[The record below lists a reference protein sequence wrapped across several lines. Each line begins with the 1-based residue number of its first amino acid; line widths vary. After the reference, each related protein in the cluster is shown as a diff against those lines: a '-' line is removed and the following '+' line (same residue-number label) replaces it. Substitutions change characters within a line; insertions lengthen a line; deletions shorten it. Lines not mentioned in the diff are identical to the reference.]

1 MVTAKGRS
9 VSSKLWL
16 ERQLND
22 PYVAAARDR
31 GWRSRSAFKL
41 AEIDDKARFLKP
53 GAVIV
58 DLGAAPGGWS
68 QVAAERVRAGE
79 GRGRVIA
86 LDRSVMDPLPG
97 VSVLQR
103 DFLEPET
110 VEALSAA
117 LGPDKAD
124 AVISDM
130 AASASGHRQTDHLKI
145 MALCDAALDFAKQVL
160 KPGGT
165 FLCKVLRGGTER
177 ELLDGMKTGFCHGSA
192 CQAQGEPQRFGRA
205 VRAGERI
212 PGTLNTWRGFAQVLK
227 TAANLKPPPIEVGT
241 WRLCR
246 LTRTPFPSI

>member
-1 MVTAKGRS
+1 MAGPGPGRPGGPRRPGGRKPVSGRSSASSTARRLKQRVVTAKGRS

-22 PYVAAARDR
+22 PYVAEARDR
-31 GWRSRSAFKL
+31 GFRSRSAFKL

-53 GAVIV
+53 GAVVV

-86 LDRSVMDPLPG
+86 LDRNAMDPLPG
-97 VSVLQR
+97 VSVLKR
-103 DFLEPET
+103 DFLEPEA
-110 VEALSAA
+110 VEELRAA
-117 LGPDKAD
+117 LAKDKAD

-130 AASASGHRQTDHLKI
+130 AAPATGHRQTDHLKI
-145 MALCDAALDFAKQVL
+145 MALCDAALDFAKEVL

-177 ELLDGMKTGFCHGSA
+177 ELLEAMKQDFAMVRHVKPKASRTDSAELFVLASGF
-192 CQAQGEPQRFGRA
+192 RA
-205 VRAGERI
+205 
-212 PGTLNTWRGFAQVLK
+212 
-227 TAANLKPPPIEVGT
+227 
-241 WRLCR
+241 
-246 LTRTPFPSI
+246 

>member
-1 MVTAKGRS
+1 MNR
-9 VSSKLWL
+9 
-16 ERQLND
+16 
-22 PYVAAARDR
+22 
-31 GWRSRSAFKL
+31 
-41 AEIDDKARFLKP
+41 

-86 LDRSVMDPLPG
+86 LDLSVMDPLPG

-110 VEALSAA
+110 AEALSAA

-130 AASASGHRQTDHLKI
+130 AAGASGHRQTDHLKI
-145 MALCDAALDFAKQVL
+145 MALCDAALDFARQVL

-177 ELLDGMKTGFCHGSA
+177 ELLDGMKRDFAMVRHVKPKASRSDSAELFVLASGF
-192 CQAQGEPQRFGRA
+192 
-205 VRAGERI
+205 
-212 PGTLNTWRGFAQVLK
+212 RGH
-227 TAANLKPPPIEVGT
+227 
-241 WRLCR
+241 
-246 LTRTPFPSI
+246 

>member
-1 MVTAKGRS
+1 
-9 VSSKLWL
+9 
-16 ERQLND
+16 
-22 PYVAAARDR
+22 
-31 GWRSRSAFKL
+31 
-41 AEIDDKARFLKP
+41 
-53 GAVIV
+53 
-58 DLGAAPGGWS
+58 
-68 QVAAERVRAGE
+68 
-79 GRGRVIA
+79 
-86 LDRSVMDPLPG
+86 MDPLPG

-177 ELLDGMKTGFCHGSA
+177 ELLDGMKRDFAMVRHVKPKASRSDSAELFVLASGF
-192 CQAQGEPQRFGRA
+192 
-205 VRAGERI
+205 
-212 PGTLNTWRGFAQVLK
+212 RGH
-227 TAANLKPPPIEVGT
+227 
-241 WRLCR
+241 
-246 LTRTPFPSI
+246 

>member
-1 MVTAKGRS
+1 MAGPGPGRPGGPRRPGGRKPVSGRSSASSTARRLKQRVVTAKGRS

-22 PYVAAARDR
+22 PYVAEARDR
-31 GWRSRSAFKL
+31 GFRSRSAFKL

-53 GAVIV
+53 GAVVI

-86 LDRSVMDPLPG
+86 LDRNAMDPLPG
-97 VSVLQR
+97 VSVLKR
-103 DFLEPET
+103 DFLEPEA
-110 VEALSAA
+110 VDELRAA
-117 LGPDKAD
+117 LAKDKAD

-130 AASASGHRQTDHLKI
+130 AAPATGHRQTDHLKI
-145 MALCDAALDFAKQVL
+145 MALCDAALDFAKGVL

-177 ELLDGMKTGFCHGSA
+177 ELLEAMKRDFAMVRHVKPKASRTDSAELFVLASGF
-192 CQAQGEPQRFGRA
+192 RA
-205 VRAGERI
+205 
-212 PGTLNTWRGFAQVLK
+212 
-227 TAANLKPPPIEVGT
+227 
-241 WRLCR
+241 
-246 LTRTPFPSI
+246 

>member
-1 MVTAKGRS
+1 VVTAKGRS

-22 PYVAAARDR
+22 PYVAEARDR
-31 GWRSRSAFKL
+31 GFRSRSAFKL

-53 GAVIV
+53 GAVVV

-86 LDRSVMDPLPG
+86 LDRNAMDPLPG
-97 VSVLQR
+97 VSVLKR
-103 DFLEPET
+103 DFLEPEA
-110 VEALSAA
+110 VEELRAA
-117 LGPDKAD
+117 LAKDKAD

-130 AASASGHRQTDHLKI
+130 AAPATGHRQTDHLKI
-145 MALCDAALDFAKQVL
+145 MALCDAALDFAKEVL

-177 ELLDGMKTGFCHGSA
+177 ELLEAMKRDFAMVRHVKPKASRTDSAELFVLASGF
-192 CQAQGEPQRFGRA
+192 RA
-205 VRAGERI
+205 
-212 PGTLNTWRGFAQVLK
+212 
-227 TAANLKPPPIEVGT
+227 
-241 WRLCR
+241 
-246 LTRTPFPSI
+246 

>member
-1 MVTAKGRS
+1 MAGPGPGRPGGPRRPGGRKPVSGRSSASSTARLLKQRVVTAKGRS

-22 PYVAAARDR
+22 PYVAEARDR
-31 GWRSRSAFKL
+31 GFRSRSAFKL

-53 GAVIV
+53 GAVVV

-86 LDRSVMDPLPG
+86 LDRNAMDPLPG
-97 VSVLQR
+97 VSVLKR
-103 DFLEPET
+103 DFLEPEA
-110 VEALSAA
+110 VEELRAA
-117 LGPDKAD
+117 LAKDKAD

-130 AASASGHRQTDHLKI
+130 AAPATGHRQTDHLKI
-145 MALCDAALDFAKQVL
+145 MALCDAALDFAKEVL

-177 ELLDGMKTGFCHGSA
+177 ELLEAMKQDFAMVRHVKPKASRTDSAELFVLASGF
-192 CQAQGEPQRFGRA
+192 RA
-205 VRAGERI
+205 
-212 PGTLNTWRGFAQVLK
+212 
-227 TAANLKPPPIEVGT
+227 
-241 WRLCR
+241 
-246 LTRTPFPSI
+246 